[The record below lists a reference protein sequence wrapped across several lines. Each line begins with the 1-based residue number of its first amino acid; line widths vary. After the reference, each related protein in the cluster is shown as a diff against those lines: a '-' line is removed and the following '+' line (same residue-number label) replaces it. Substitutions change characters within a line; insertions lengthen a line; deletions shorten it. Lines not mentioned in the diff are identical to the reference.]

1 MIALLINLSGVLLML
16 AIVWWFWLYRPARA
30 ARPESGAIQI
40 KVENGVYSPDRIS
53 VPINQPTRLR
63 FLRKDPSACAA
74 TVIFDE
80 LDISADLP
88 LEEVKE
94 LIITPTQSG
103 TFNFSCQMQMYRG
116 LLEVQDTQT
125 EESCHD

>member
-1 MIALLINLSGVLLML
+1 MTALLINLAGGLLML
-16 AIVWWFWLYRPARA
+16 AIVWWFWLYRPSQA
-30 ARPESGAIQI
+30 AHPESGTIQI

-53 VPINQPTRLR
+53 VPANQPTKLR

-88 LEEVKE
+88 LGEIKEVVV
-94 LIITPTQSG
+94 TPTTPG
-103 TFNFSCQMQMYRG
+103 TFSFSCQMQMYRG
-116 LLEVQDTQT
+116 SLEVKET
-125 EESCHD
+125 